1 MPASEEELLKRRLLQ
16 QRQAQVAALQQQAIQ
31 QAAAQQALLAQL
43 KAAMMQILEPRARE
57 RLANLR
63 MVKPELAVQLELYL
77 AQLYQ
82 SGQLRSRITDEQLV
96 QILQKL
102 QQKPEWK
109 IKRK

>member
-1 MPASEEELLKRRLLQ
+1 MLQ
-16 QRQAQVAALQQQAIQ
+16 QRNEQMAAVQNQAMQ
-31 QAAAQQALLAQL
+31 QAAAQQALQSQL

-57 RLANLR
+57 RLSNLK
-63 MVKPELAVQLELYL
+63 MVKPDLAVQLELYL

-82 SGQLRSRITDEQLV
+82 AGQLRGRVTDGQVV
-96 QILQKL
+96 QILEKL